1 MTEPTSPLRSRFSG
15 PPAVLRLAL
24 LLGLASLYL
33 SLSIIPSPVR
43 STLSLVLA
51 SGGVGL
57 ALRIRNSQ
65 KAEPIKVRILPA
77 MAVSLLGTFIAIL
90 SLGAAVLLHT
100 EIARYDQCRAGA
112 ITHVST
118 SLCQNQLRVDLNAR
132 IAHLRSSSPTG

>member
-33 SLSIIPSPVR
+33 SLSIIPSTVR
-43 STLSLVLA
+43 STLSLI
-51 SGGVGL
+51 L
-57 ALRIRNSQ
+57 ALAGVLLAVRTRNSQ
-65 KAEPIKVRILPA
+65 KTDAIKVRILPA
-77 MAVSLLGTFIAIL
+77 MIVSLLGTLIAIL

-100 EIARYDQCRAGA
+100 ELARYDQCTAGA

-118 SLCQNQLRVDLNAR
+118 SLCQNQLRVDLNVR
-132 IAHLRSSSPTG
+132 ISHLRSSNPNG

>member
-33 SLSIIPSPVR
+33 SLSIIPSTVR

-51 SGGVGL
+51 LAGVML

-65 KAEPIKVRILPA
+65 KSDAIKVRIFPA
-77 MAVSLLGTFIAIL
+77 MLVSLLGTLIAIL
-90 SLGAAVLLHT
+90 SLGAAALLHT
-100 EIARYDQCRAGA
+100 ELARYDQCTAGA

-118 SLCQNQLRVDLNAR
+118 SRCQNQLRVDLNAR
-132 IAHLRSSSPTG
+132 ISHLRSSKSTG